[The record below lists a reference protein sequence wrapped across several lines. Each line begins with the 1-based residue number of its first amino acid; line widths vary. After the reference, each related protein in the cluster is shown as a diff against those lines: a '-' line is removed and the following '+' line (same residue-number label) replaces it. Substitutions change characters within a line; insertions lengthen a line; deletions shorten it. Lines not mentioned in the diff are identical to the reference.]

1 MKKLLFLAAL
11 TLCAAP
17 AYAAPDRFEQMDKDG
32 NGQVDWEEFQA
43 AVPGMKRPAFDTID
57 ADKSGGICRS
67 EWDNF
72 MKSHMGGQKGMPPAG
87 MGMPA
92 GMGGKAMPP
101 AGAEKGGMPMI
112 QPPVQQGEAP
122 GIVPPKT
129 SSQTEPRGF
138 INASRPLKAAA
149 KDCS

>member
-72 MKSHMGGQKGMPPAG
+72 MKTHMGGQKGMPPAG

-92 GMGGKAMPP
+92 GMGG
-101 AGAEKGGMPMI
+101 
-112 QPPVQQGEAP
+112 
-122 GIVPPKT
+122 
-129 SSQTEPRGF
+129 SH
-138 INASRPLKAAA
+138 ASRRSRKGRNAHDPAPRAAGRSPRHRTPEKLALKRNLAV
-149 KDCS
+149 S

>member
-1 MKKLLFLAAL
+1 MPPPIVLNRWIRTA
-11 TLCAAP
+11 T
-17 AYAAPDRFEQMDKDG
+17 DRWIG
-32 NGQVDWEEFQA
+32 
-43 AVPGMKRPAFDTID
+43 KRPAFDTID

-112 QPPVQQGEAP
+112 QPPAQQGEAP
-122 GIVPPKT
+122 GIVPPK
-129 SSQTEPRGF
+129 
-138 INASRPLKAAA
+138 N
-149 KDCS
+149 

>member
-1 MKKLLFLAAL
+1 MLR
-11 TLCAAP
+11 
-17 AYAAPDRFEQMDKDG
+17 PDRFGQMDKDG

-57 ADKSGGICRS
+57 ADKSGGISRS
-67 EWDNF
+67 EWDSF

-92 GMGGKAMPP
+92 GMGGKTMPP
-101 AGAEKGGMPMI
+101 AGAGKGGMPMI
-112 QPPVQQGEAP
+112 QPPAQQAQ
-122 GIVPPKT
+122 PPASCPRKI
-129 SSQTEPRGF
+129 SPQTETHGF
-138 INASRPLKAAA
+138 TKASRPLKAAA

>member
-67 EWDNF
+67 EIPY
-72 MKSHMGGQKGMPPAG
+72 GRPEG
-87 MGMPA
+87 
-92 GMGGKAMPP
+92 
-101 AGAEKGGMPMI
+101 
-112 QPPVQQGEAP
+112 
-122 GIVPPKT
+122 
-129 SSQTEPRGF
+129 
-138 INASRPLKAAA
+138 NASRRNGYASGHGRQSHASLRSRKGRYAHDPAPRAAGRSPRHRTPEKLALKRNLAV
-149 KDCS
+149 S

>member
-72 MKSHMGGQKGMPPAG
+72 MKSHMGGQ
-87 MGMPA
+87 
-92 GMGGKAMPP
+92 
-101 AGAEKGGMPMI
+101 
-112 QPPVQQGEAP
+112 
-122 GIVPPKT
+122 
-129 SSQTEPRGF
+129 
-138 INASRPLKAAA
+138 NASRRNGYASGHGRQSHASLRSRKGRYAHDPAPRAAGRSPRHRTPEKLALKRNLAV
-149 KDCS
+149 S

>member
-67 EWDNF
+67 EWDTF

-87 MGMPA
+87 P
-92 GMGGKAMPP
+92 
-101 AGAEKGGMPMI
+101 EKGGMPMI

-122 GIVPPKT
+122 GIVPPK
-129 SSQTEPRGF
+129 
-138 INASRPLKAAA
+138 N
-149 KDCS
+149 

>member
-11 TLCAAP
+11 TLGAAP

-57 ADKSGGICRS
+57 AD
-67 EWDNF
+67 N
-72 MKSHMGGQKGMPPAG
+72 MGGQQGMPPAG

-112 QPPVQQGEAP
+112 QPPAQQGEAP
-122 GIVPPKT
+122 GIVPSK
-129 SSQTEPRGF
+129 
-138 INASRPLKAAA
+138 N
-149 KDCS
+149 

>member
-1 MKKLLFLAAL
+1 
-11 TLCAAP
+11 
-17 AYAAPDRFEQMDKDG
+17 
-32 NGQVDWEEFQA
+32 
-43 AVPGMKRPAFDTID
+43 
-57 ADKSGGICRS
+57 
-67 EWDNF
+67 
-72 MKSHMGGQKGMPPAG
+72 MGGQKGMPPAG

>member
-17 AYAAPDRFEQMDKDG
+17 AYATPDRFEQMDKDG

-87 MGMPA
+87 
-92 GMGGKAMPP
+92 
-101 AGAEKGGMPMI
+101 AEKGGMPMI

-122 GIVPPKT
+122 GIVPPK
-129 SSQTEPRGF
+129 
-138 INASRPLKAAA
+138 N
-149 KDCS
+149 

>member
-101 AGAEKGGMPMI
+101 AGAEKSGMPMT

-122 GIVPPKT
+122 GIVPPK
-129 SSQTEPRGF
+129 
-138 INASRPLKAAA
+138 N
-149 KDCS
+149 

>member
-43 AVPGMKRPAFDTID
+43 AVPGMKRPAFDT
-57 ADKSGGICRS
+57 S

-122 GIVPPKT
+122 GIVPPK
-129 SSQTEPRGF
+129 
-138 INASRPLKAAA
+138 N
-149 KDCS
+149 

>member
-67 EWDNF
+67 EWGNF

-92 GMGGKAMPP
+92 GMGGKGRYAHDSAPRA
-101 AGAEKGGMPMI
+101 AGRSPRHRTPEKL
-112 QPPVQQGEAP
+112 A
-122 GIVPPKT
+122 
-129 SSQTEPRGF
+129 
-138 INASRPLKAAA
+138 LKRNLAV
-149 KDCS
+149 S

>member
-101 AGAEKGGMPMI
+101 E
-112 QPPVQQGEAP
+112 
-122 GIVPPKT
+122 PKRAVC
-129 SSQTEPRGF
+129 P
-138 INASRPLKAAA
+138 
-149 KDCS
+149 